1 MSRNPF
7 DYGGDKELD
16 AEDYAYL
23 EDDEK
28 FSGGD
33 GGSGCCLVFLIP
45 VSIVAGMCQLYTL
58 MIV

>member
-1 MSRNPF
+1 MSRDPF
-7 DYGGDKELD
+7 DYGGDREID

-28 FSGGD
+28 QVGGG

-45 VSIVAGMCQLYTL
+45 VSVVAGMFQVYGL
-58 MIV
+58 MIA